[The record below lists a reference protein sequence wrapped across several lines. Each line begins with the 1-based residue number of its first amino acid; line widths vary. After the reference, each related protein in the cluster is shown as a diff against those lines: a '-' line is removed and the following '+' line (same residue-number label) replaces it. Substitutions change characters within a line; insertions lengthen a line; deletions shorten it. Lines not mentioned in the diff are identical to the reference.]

1 MSRFSEHP
9 SAFVPRRSGG
19 FELTAQEQATIFAAV
34 AAVVSVVGVSAEFWR
49 GRDYFMDKRI
59 RDKAAR
65 AAAAEQETR

>member
-1 MSRFSEHP
+1 
-9 SAFVPRRSGG
+9 
-19 FELTAQEQATIFAAV
+19 
-34 AAVVSVVGVSAEFWR
+34 VVSVVGVSAEFWR